1 MAQPE
6 PRRWSAAALGGLLLA
21 LGGALLRARLGKA
34 PPSPARRA
42 KPSRR
47 GGTRKGAAKTSGP
60 ANAQPRAGTRRAKVR
75 TKPKV
80 VEPPARS
87 LHWPPPP
94 PLPIAPTGDGMQA
107 EEGARATPL
116 PVDARSETLG
126 YEVADARAATLVKI
140 MAFGVAAIVASVAGL
155 FLLVGQSH
163 RADRASTPLTP
174 QQLAVIVP
182 PGPRLQEHP
191 LHDIATERKREEDLL
206 TSYAWTD
213 RTRGAARIPL
223 ARASALVIGRPLDP
237 LPPAGPAPA
246 DPPPAAARP

>member
-6 PRRWSAAALGGLLLA
+6 PRPWYEAALGGVLLA
-21 LGGALLRARLGKA
+21 LGGALFGAARLGKA
-34 PPSPARRA
+34 PPAPAQRATSPRRKARTGGVKASGPSDA
-42 KPSRR
+42 KP
-47 GGTRKGAAKTSGP
+47 
-60 ANAQPRAGTRRAKVR
+60 RARTDRAKVR

-94 PLPIAPTGDGMQA
+94 PPPISPNGEGMQA
-107 EEGARATPL
+107 GEGTRDDTPL

-126 YEVADARAATLVKI
+126 YEVADTRVATLVTI
-140 MAFGVAAIVASVAGL
+140 MATGVAAILASIIGL
-155 FLLVGQSH
+155 FVFIGQAH

-182 PGPRLQEHP
+182 PGPRLQDHP
-191 LHDIATERKREEDLL
+191 LHDIAAERKREDDLL
-206 TSYAWTD
+206 NAYAWTD
-213 RTRGAARIPL
+213 RDRGAARIPL

-237 LPPAGPAPA
+237 LP
-246 DPPPAAARP
+246 AARP